1 MSEIICIIFL
11 VSLKYNSRLINLVNF
26 KPARI
31 TTKEIMASYFS
42 IFIAWDKFQERDEA
56 FSLELNSEAMQ
67 FVMFLKWKKLFEVQE
82 LLSDIFHLTSR
93 IWKAERTSDIAVPF
107 CILAIEICQIPLS
120 DSQFI
125 CPFRLYR
132 LEPSLLS

>member
-93 IWKAERTSDIAVPF
+93 IWKAERTSDIAAPF
-107 CILAIEICQIPLS
+107 LHISNRNLP
-120 DSQFI
+120 DTFI
-125 CPFRLYR
+125 
-132 LEPSLLS
+132 